1 MPHVASITAVC
12 ALAHSLCDLILG
24 SLSCPQDG
32 LGVEWGAARQQ
43 HPLAAPP
50 SLDTCLPGLW
60 AGYPIQV
67 PGLINLAKDIQGS
80 AMFPDNAVSPN
91 PNGD

>member
-1 MPHVASITAVC
+1 M
-12 ALAHSLCDLILG
+12 
-24 SLSCPQDG
+24 
-32 LGVEWGAARQQ
+32 EWGAARRQ
-43 HPLAAPP
+43 HPLAALP

-80 AMFPDNAVSPN
+80 AMFTDNAVSPSLN
-91 PNGD
+91 RD